1 LRSYDTARYL
11 VLKRLSD
18 RLLNTKKSPQQ
29 LAEQTG
35 WSQDFIS
42 TILFME
48 DLPLLTDMLE
58 FEREINK

>member
-1 LRSYDTARYL
+1 MRSYDTARYI

-18 RLLNTKKSPQQ
+18 RLWYTRKSPQQ
-29 LAEQTG
+29 LAEHTG
-35 WSQDFIS
+35 WSKDFIS